1 VTVKRFEDISAW
13 MDAREL
19 AKSVYQCTGRP
30 SFSRD
35 FGLRDQI
42 QRAAGLVRG
51 SEFLVPGWRMA
62 GK

>member
-1 VTVKRFEDISAW
+1 MTIRRFEDIAAW
-13 MDAREL
+13 QDAREL
-19 AKSVYQCTGRP
+19 TKSVYQCTSRAGL
-30 SFSRD
+30 SRD